1 MDWTHQTIVAFA
13 LTAAAGFSTVLGSAI
28 TFLARSTNRSLMAG
42 ALGFSGGVMVYV
54 SLVEIF
60 PKARA
65 SLAAQH
71 GDNFASWMAT
81 AAFFGGLLLVA
92 LMDALVPSRENPH
105 EPRAVEEIQTEP
117 DRLRLMKLGLFTTT
131 VISVHN
137 FPEGAAT
144 FLANFSDAKGG
155 VAVAVAIAIH
165 NVPEGIAVSVP
176 VYLATGSRRRAFWV
190 SALSGL
196 SEPLGALLAYG
207 ILKTLLSSSL
217 TGVAFASVAGVMVFI
232 SLDELLPLAREF
244 GRGHLALYSW
254 IMGMAIMALSL
265 LLLL

>member
-1 MDWTHQTIVAFA
+1 M
-13 LTAAAGFSTVLGSAI
+13 
-28 TFLARSTNRSLMAG
+28 
-42 ALGFSGGVMVYV
+42 

-65 SLAAQH
+65 SLAGQH
-71 GDNFASWMAT
+71 GDGPASWMAA

-92 LMDALVPSRENPH
+92 LIDALVPSRENPH
-105 EPRAVEEIQTEP
+105 EPRAVEEMQTGADP
-117 DRLRLMKLGLFTTT
+117 PRLMKVGLLTATA
-131 VISVHN
+131 IGVHN

-144 FLANFSDAKGG
+144 FLANMGDARGG
-155 VAVAVAIAIH
+155 VAVAVAVAIH

-176 VYLATGSRRRAFWV
+176 VYLATGSRKRAFWV

-207 ILKTLLSSSL
+207 ILKGFLSSSL
-217 TGVAFASVAGVMVFI
+217 TGVAFASVAGIMVFI

-254 IMGMAIMALSL
+254 IIGMAIMALSL